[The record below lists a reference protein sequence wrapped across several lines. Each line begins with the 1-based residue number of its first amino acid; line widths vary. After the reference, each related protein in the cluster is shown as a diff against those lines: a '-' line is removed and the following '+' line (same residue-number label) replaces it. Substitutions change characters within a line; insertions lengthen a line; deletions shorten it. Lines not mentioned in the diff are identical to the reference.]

1 MGNWPSNYKSPNS
14 FSGFGGKVI
23 SNNIQEGGFGVTD
36 AIMISGHRTVKA
48 LEDLYAIPTQI
59 LSSNKS
65 NENTATGWEKDSL
78 GQIWYVQDD
87 NKYYRLINYSKH
99 GVAEGW
105 EEMNFQSKTEF
116 NDSVTTQ
123 VNNLRKE
130 FTERNSYIDT
140 FNKNVLRYPLIGS
153 TLNQM
158 QVGEKPYKRDFQSIV
173 YIGVDTT
180 DNHDGTS
187 TSKNTH
193 ALTYQFKDINLP
205 GFTNQT
211 YIGNSTYTLTGN
223 TIDPDMFPYEESVS
237 PNSVFIL
244 NTKNKDK
251 SKLSG
256 IVTDVSLDD
265 YGNFKVTKA
274 IPRNYLHGNITSY
287 TSDSALNIQY
297 AKNGENYTTVIPNAS
312 STKTG
317 VITSSTYA
325 ELDDIFARIKATP
338 EKRTLPNPTFVST
351 VNVYKT
357 NGTDKIATYTNQTSF
372 NIEEG
377 CKYTASLTPTW
388 TFKYTEGQC
397 RDITETTGDFGAP
410 IKSTNASAG
419 TYTYTFNPLNIAST
433 TMTGSISKKETLTAV
448 TQYGIK
454 GLQIVNGYVKK
465 VDGTNITSSNSIT
478 FSFNKVYP
486 IIRWWG
492 AINVNPTTWMPDAS
506 GNIKNIPLT
515 TLNGLEYMGSDKQ
528 LKAPIVIPESQA
540 KTDTNHKFFVYVYR
554 ASAGLLSKASTPGSN
569 ATEWFNTTKP
579 FKIKVTS
586 GTNGYTAEYYV
597 IYSKNENALSNPAEL
612 TFA

>member
-23 SNNIQEGGFGVTD
+23 SNNIQEGGFGVID

-116 NDSVTTQ
+116 NDSVTIQ

-237 PNSVFIL
+237 PNNGFIL

-265 YGNFKVTKA
+265 YGN
-274 IPRNYLHGNITSY
+274 
-287 TSDSALNIQY
+287 
-297 AKNGENYTTVIPNAS
+297 
-312 STKTG
+312 
-317 VITSSTYA
+317 YA

-540 KTDTNHKFFVYVYR
+540 KTDTNYKFFVYVYR

-586 GTNGYTAEYYV
+586 GTNGYTTEYYV